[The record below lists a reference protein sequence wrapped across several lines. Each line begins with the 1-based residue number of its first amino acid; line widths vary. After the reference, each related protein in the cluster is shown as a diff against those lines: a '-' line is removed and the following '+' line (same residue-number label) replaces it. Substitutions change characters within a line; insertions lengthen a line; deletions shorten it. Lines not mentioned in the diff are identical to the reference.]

1 MCRPPRFEQ
10 LEERRL
16 LAVSAGMAAVWTPM
30 PTSADDEPTTWLVTT
45 TSDSPGD
52 HEGLLSLREAI
63 DAAEAGDRIR
73 FAATLSGRTITLTG
87 TPLSLSA
94 SVTIDASDLQKG
106 VTIDGGKKSRVFS
119 IASGA
124 EVNMINLL
132 ICGGATT
139 GSGGGISNAGILKL
153 TDCAVVDN
161 SASRGGGIES
171 TGELILINCTVAGNS
186 ARTTG
191 GGLDLSGGTASVK
204 NSIVAANAAE
214 GGSDNIRKDSAATV
228 SASYVLSPFTDW
240 SESDHIVEYDA
251 QRQIFSDAA
260 NGIYTPASGSQAI
273 DAGDNT
279 LAATDRDL
287 SGATRIQHRLI
298 DLGAFESGIAEG
310 VHLSGWQVIY
320 DGEEHQL
327 EPEGIEE
334 GDLVEYSSDGGAS
347 WTTVSP
353 SFAEMGAYPLSVRIS
368 RPGYD
373 TYTESGE
380 LQVREV
386 PSSIVTSLEDL
397 VNPVDGQITL
407 REAIDYTPTG
417 GTVLF
422 VSAMAGKTV
431 SLSGEELKISDSIE
445 IDASDLQGG
454 LTIDA
459 AGGSRVLFVTGG
471 TAAQPVELTGLTITG
486 GMTSENGGG
495 IFALSASLKMTNCT
509 VTANTAQFGGG
520 LYTEGGTATLTGI
533 LFEKNTALAGGGLY
547 LKNGVMTVADSRFLS
562 NSALSQFGGG
572 IESELG
578 NLTISGSVI
587 SKNSAACGGGI
598 DVIQGKLFLD
608 ACVISENTALRRINP
623 KDHSFYGGYGGG
635 LYNYLGEI
643 SLTNC
648 ALTDNEASNW
658 GGGVET
664 YGSMNLIGC
673 TLAGNRADHVG
684 GLDVAA
690 GKDGKVNLY
699 NSIVAGNTAN
709 AETNDVGVSS
719 GTVNA
724 YYTLSSFEDWNE
736 SESSYPYDG
745 LIAIFTN
752 PDKGNYTLRRG
763 TRCVNGGN
771 NSYVATSTDLA
782 GNTRIVGARVDLG
795 AYEIQNSPTA
805 LSAPE
810 ILTGMQGENAA
821 YGLGRQRIVWTKV
834 DGASGY
840 ELSYTEDG
848 IWWTSVVVPETSQ
861 VISNLKNGTLVQYK
875 VRALGDGQTNETSPW
890 SEVKSFYVSP
900 FDIDGDGM
908 AGPEDYAAI
917 SKSWMSVTDGENWDP
932 RCDIDGDGFV
942 GPGDF
947 ALFSVNWMKDS
958 DFVFPTS

>member
-1 MCRPPRFEQ
+1 MSRIPRFEQ

-16 LAVSAGMAAVWTPM
+16 LAVSAGLDAFRTPM
-30 PTSADDEPTTWLVTT
+30 PTAAADEPTTWLVTT
-45 TSDSPGD
+45 TSDSSGD

-63 DAAEAGDRIR
+63 DAAGAGNRIR
-73 FAATLSGRTITLTG
+73 FAATLSGKTITLTG
-87 TPLSLSA
+87 KQLSLSA

-106 VTIDGGKKSRVFS
+106 VTIDGGKGSRVFS
-119 IASGA
+119 IAEGA
-124 EVNMINLL
+124 EVNMISLR
-132 ICGGATT
+132 ISGGVTT
-139 GSGGGISNAGILKL
+139 DSGGGISNAGTLKL
-153 TDCAVVDN
+153 IDCAVVDN
-161 SASRGGGIES
+161 SAARGGGIES
-171 TGELILINCTVAGNS
+171 SGELILINCTVAGNN
-186 ARTTG
+186 AKTTG

-214 GGSDNIRKDSAATV
+214 GGSDNIRKDAAATA

-240 SESDHIVEYDA
+240 NESDHLVEYDA
-251 QRQIFSDAA
+251 QKQIFSDAA
-260 NGIYTPASGSQAI
+260 NGIYTLASGSQAI

-287 SGATRIQHRLI
+287 AGATRIQHRLI
-298 DLGAFESGIAEG
+298 DLGAFESGIAG
-310 VHLSGWQVIY
+310 VHLSGWQVVY

-353 SFAEMGAYPLSVRIS
+353 SFVEMGAYPLSVRVS

-397 VNPVDGQITL
+397 VDPVDGQITL
-407 REAIDYTPTG
+407 REAIDYTPAG

-422 VSAMAGKTV
+422 VRALAGKTV

-471 TAAQPVELTGLTITG
+471 TAARPIELTGLTITG

-520 LYTEGGTATLTGI
+520 LYAEGGTATLTDI

-547 LKNGVMTVADSRFLS
+547 LKNGVMTAADSRFLS
-562 NSALSQFGGG
+562 NNALSQYGGG
-572 IESELG
+572 IENESG

-598 DVIQGKLFLD
+598 DVDRGTLTLN
-608 ACVISENTALRRINP
+608 ACVISENTALRRINSE
-623 KDHSFYGGYGGG
+623 DHIYYGGYGGG
-635 LYNYLGEI
+635 LYNYHGEI
-643 SLTNC
+643 SLTDC

-673 TLAGNRADHVG
+673 TLAGNRADYVG

-690 GKDGKVNLY
+690 GLDGKVNLY

-709 AETNDVGVSS
+709 AETNDVRVNS

-724 YYTLSSFEDWNE
+724 YYTLSSFEDWDE

-763 TRCVNGGN
+763 TRCVGGGN

-810 ILTGMQGENAA
+810 ILTGMPGESAA

-848 IWWTSVVVPETSQ
+848 IWWTSTVVHQTSQ
-861 VISNLKNGTLVQYK
+861 IISNLKNGTLVQYK
-875 VRALGDGQTNETSPW
+875 VRALGDGQASETSPW

-932 RCDIDGDGFV
+932 RCDVDGDGFV

-947 ALFSVNWMKDS
+947 ALFSANWMKDS